1 MQYKFRKVLKFNYK
15 GEEYQMFIDSFNKY
29 AFLKIDEDGKY
40 RYPDLDVLFDFVTIF
55 SDCNGISS
63 IKKKDGK
70 GKIEYCS
77 FIPKAKIGATVI
89 ALSLVFLTGCAKNNF
104 VTFNGGSTPSVT
116 ITQQSQ
122 DSNEVNIDFN
132 TNGDEEKDW
141 SQEPYNGSG
150 VPDNVS
156 QEVLNKYLNYL
167 APADDPN
174 DYMFAS
180 DYQYYN
186 LVKIKKVR
194 DQSGYQ
200 DIFGYS
206 DATLE
211 DIKAALDVNPNISEE
226 FKKFIYQYAADL
238 RTLCPNAN
246 LAVLRH
252 NLETLKVLEVTQ
264 DQMNKETLSTDSA
277 ACYVRAENTIYLLKG
292 TQLNKNS
299 DDYIIVVH
307 ELTHAARTAVFT
319 TPDGIEVSVTFGEDY
334 HHGTYPEEAIITNL
348 AYALQGLGD
357 KAVFYPMQSSYFR
370 IMFDCVD
377 YDYEDFFNHSVNYL
391 ADKIDEV
398 LGEEGRGVLLLVRI
412 NCQGIARYTPY
423 MAIDFKDFQPLYEDM
438 AELYFITH
446 ITPDMSYDEAREVFD
461 EFYADITFNFENMN
475 RKYTINEDTFLP
487 TFEEYIGEI
496 GISKGK
502 TLN

>member
-29 AFLKIDEDGKY
+29 AFLKIDENGKY
-40 RYPDLDVLFDFVTIF
+40 RYPNLDVLFDFVTIF
-55 SDCNGISS
+55 SDFNGISN
-63 IKKKDGK
+63 IKKDGK

-77 FIPKAKIGATVI
+77 FSPKAKIGATVI
-89 ALSLVFLTGCAKNNF
+89 ALSLVFLAGCAKNNF
-104 VTFNGGSTPSVT
+104 VTFNGDSTPNIT

-122 DSNEVNIDFN
+122 NNDEVNIDFS
-132 TNGDEEKDW
+132 TNDDEEKDW
-141 SQEPYNGSG
+141 SKEPYNGSG

-156 QEVLNKYLNYL
+156 EEVLNKYLNYL

-180 DYQYYN
+180 DYQYYD

-200 DIFGYS
+200 DVFGYS

-211 DIKAALDVNPNISEE
+211 DIRAALDVNPNISKE
-226 FKKFIYQYAADL
+226 FKDFIYQYAVDL

-277 ACYVRAENTIYLLKG
+277 ACYVRAENTIYLLQG
-292 TQLNKNS
+292 TQLDKNS

-307 ELTHAARTAVFT
+307 ELTHAARTAVFKT
-319 TPDGIEVSVTFGEDY
+319 ADGIEVSVTFGEDY

-348 AYALQGLGD
+348 AYALQGLGN

-370 IMFDCVD
+370 IIFDSVD
-377 YDYEDFFNHSVNYL
+377 YDYADFFNHSINYL
-391 ADKIDEV
+391 SNKIDDV
-398 LGEEGRGVLLLVRI
+398 LGEKGRGTIFLIQL

-423 MAIDFKDFQPLYEDM
+423 MDITFKNFQPFYETLG
-438 AELYFITH
+438 ELYFSTH
-446 ITPDMSYDEAREVFD
+446 ITSDMSYDEASKVFD
-461 EFYADITFNFENMN
+461 TFYAEVTFNFENMN
-475 RKYTINEDTFLP
+475 RKYTISEDTFLP
-487 TFEEYIGEI
+487 TFEEEI
-496 GISKGK
+496 EELGISNGRSLK
-502 TLN
+502 